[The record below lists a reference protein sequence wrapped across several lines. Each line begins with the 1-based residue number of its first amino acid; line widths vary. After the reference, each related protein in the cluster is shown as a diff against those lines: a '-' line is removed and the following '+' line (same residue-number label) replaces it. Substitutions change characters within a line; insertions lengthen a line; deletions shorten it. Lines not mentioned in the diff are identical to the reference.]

1 MALYERDG
9 DGVAVESFENFHL
22 PREGFFDERR
32 GGILFAHLASVDPV
46 GTFCEGKCIG
56 GAGRNLAVESRDGSN
71 AIAEKAMPRKF
82 MSRTTRIPGL
92 YTRLDSA
99 PRWKRS
105 RLATKFLGV

>member
-56 GAGRNLAVESRDGSN
+56 GAGRNLAVESRDGSDEEQCDCGKSD
-71 AIAEKAMPRKF
+71 AAEVHEHN
-82 MSRTTRIPGL
+82 
-92 YTRLDSA
+92 DSD
-99 PRWKRS
+99 S
-105 RLATKFLGV
+105 GIVYSVG